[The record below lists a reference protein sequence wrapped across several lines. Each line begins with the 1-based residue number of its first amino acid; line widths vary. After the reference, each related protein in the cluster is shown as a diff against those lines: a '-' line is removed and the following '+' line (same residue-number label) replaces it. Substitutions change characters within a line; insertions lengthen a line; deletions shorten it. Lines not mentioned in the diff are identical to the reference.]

1 PSVLRPHPAP
11 TALSPLSLHDALPIF
26 PVAPHCT
33 ADGGGGGW
41 WLGLGS
47 STPAAPSGPSP
58 EPKPKARRRAPARL
72 EGGRGGGGNRTTGVA
87 GGACRRPPAGSA
99 PRPSGPPEHPDICE
113 AARGRGEVGRGGRP
127 SLGRR
132 DRARRPRPG
141 PGGGMSLTLLEGDC
155 RAMLPTLPAE
165 SVQCVVTSP
174 PYWGLRDYG
183 TASWE
188 G

>member
-72 EGGRGGGGNRTTGVA
+72 EGGRGGDGNRAT
-87 GGACRRPPAGSA
+87 RSE
-99 PRPSGPPEHPDICE
+99 EHTSELQSP
-113 AARGRGEVGRGGRP
+113 
-127 SLGRR
+127 
-132 DRARRPRPG
+132 
-141 PGGGMSLTLLEGDC
+141 TQLLC
-155 RAMLPTLPAE
+155 PLPL
-165 SVQCVVTSP
+165 VKKQ
-174 PYWGLRDYG
+174 
-183 TASWE
+183 
-188 G
+188 